1 MLHQSFFQFTVPQT
15 DGNTSKTTITLN
27 AGHQIF
33 EGHFPGQP
41 VVPGV
46 CMMQMVKEV
55 LENITG
61 TKTQLLKA
69 GDMKF
74 LAILNPHVT
83 PTAGLQITSIANN
96 DDTLK
101 VDAII
106 QHEDTVFFKFKGV
119 FKKA

>member
-1 MLHQSFFQFTVPQT
+1 MLQESFFQFTTPQT
-15 DGNTSKTTITLN
+15 DGNTSTTTIALN
-27 AGHQIF
+27 AAHQIF

-55 LENITG
+55 LENIIG
-61 TKTQLLKA
+61 TKTKLVKA

-74 LAILNPHVT
+74 LAILNPQVNH
-83 PTAGLQITSIANN
+83 TADMQITCIAND

-101 VDAII
+101 VDAAIR
-106 QHEDTVFFKFKGV
+106 HEGTIFFKFKGV
-119 FKKA
+119 FKK